1 MSKKVKAA
9 NVSTPNLES
18 FSSGQVAPIT
28 RIEKRLQGLQ
38 RFSASPLYE
47 QLTDRLRQHVSAQ
60 EPGGQMPTE
69 EELVE
74 MFGISRSTVR
84 KAIQRLVDESVLMRR
99 QGMGT
104 FVSQPTPKIVHSL
117 DRLAPFMETFRQ
129 SGENIKTQVI
139 EFNWIEHPDLPAELD
154 GWERP
159 VLGYQ
164 RLYVS
169 RGVPHAITRIRV
181 PIKFG
186 RRMTREDVDSAPIYD
201 ILTKLNVRLAHAQF
215 LVSCRQPLPEI
226 SEALEISQS
235 SYLLVLDRI
244 TRDQDGE
251 PVEMTTHF
259 LRPDVYQLSVGINTA
274 AAVK

>member
-1 MSKKVKAA
+1 
-9 NVSTPNLES
+9 
-18 FSSGQVAPIT
+18 
-28 RIEKRLQGLQ
+28 
-38 RFSASPLYE
+38 
-47 QLTDRLRQHVSAQ
+47 
-60 EPGGQMPTE
+60 
-69 EELVE
+69 
-74 MFGISRSTVR
+74 MFGVSRSTVR

-104 FVSQPTPKIVHSL
+104 FVSQPIPKIVHSL

-129 SGENIKTQVI
+129 LGENIKTQVT

-186 RRMTREDVDSAPIYD
+186 RRMTREDVDSEPIYD
-201 ILTKLNVRLAHAQF
+201 ILTKLNVRLAHAEF

-259 LRPDVYQLSVGINTA
+259 LRPDVYQLSVGIDTA
-274 AAVK
+274 TAVK

>member
-28 RIEKRLQGLQ
+28 RLEKRLQGLQ

-74 MFGISRSTVR
+74 MFGVSRSTVR

-104 FVSQPTPKIVHSL
+104 FVSQPIPKIVHSL

-129 SGENIKTQVI
+129 LGENIKTQVI

-201 ILTKLNVRLAHAQF
+201 ILTKLNVRLAHAEF

-259 LRPDVYQLSVGINTA
+259 LRPDVYQLSVGIDTA

>member
-9 NVSTPNLES
+9 NLSTPNLES

-28 RIEKRLQGLQ
+28 RFEKRLQGLQ

-74 MFGISRSTVR
+74 MFGVSRSTVR

-104 FVSQPTPKIVHSL
+104 FVSQPIPKIVHSL
-117 DRLAPFMETFRQ
+117 DQLAPFMETFRQ
-129 SGENIKTQVI
+129 SGENIKTQVT

-215 LVSCRQPLPEI
+215 LVSCRQPLSEI

>member
-9 NVSTPNLES
+9 NLSTPNLES

>member
-28 RIEKRLQGLQ
+28 RLEKRLQGLQ

-74 MFGISRSTVR
+74 MFGVSRSTVR

-104 FVSQPTPKIVHSL
+104 FVSQPIPKIVHSL

-129 SGENIKTQVI
+129 LGENIKTQVT

-201 ILTKLNVRLAHAQF
+201 ILTKLNVRLAHAEF

-259 LRPDVYQLSVGINTA
+259 LRPDVYQLSVGIDTA

>member
-1 MSKKVKAA
+1 MSKKVKAV

-28 RIEKRLQGLQ
+28 RLEKRLQGLQ

-74 MFGISRSTVR
+74 MFGVSRSTVR

-104 FVSQPTPKIVHSL
+104 FVSQPIPKIVHSL

-129 SGENIKTQVI
+129 SGENIKTQVT

-154 GWERP
+154 DWERP

-251 PVEMTTHF
+251 PVEITTHF
-259 LRPDVYQLSVGINTA
+259 LRPDVYQLSVGIDTA

>member
-1 MSKKVKAA
+1 MSKKVKAV

-28 RIEKRLQGLQ
+28 RLEKRLQGLQ

-74 MFGISRSTVR
+74 MFGVSRSTVR

-104 FVSQPTPKIVHSL
+104 FVSQPIPKIVHSL

-129 SGENIKTQVI
+129 SGENIKTQVT

-154 GWERP
+154 DWERP

-251 PVEMTTHF
+251 PVEVTTHF
-259 LRPDVYQLSVGINTA
+259 LRPDVYQLSVGIDTA

>member
-28 RIEKRLQGLQ
+28 RLEKRLQGLQ

-74 MFGISRSTVR
+74 MFGVSRSTVR

-104 FVSQPTPKIVHSL
+104 FVSQPIPKIVHSL

-129 SGENIKTQVI
+129 LGENIKTQVT

-186 RRMTREDVDSAPIYD
+186 RRMTREDVDSEPIYD
-201 ILTKLNVRLAHAQF
+201 ILTKLNVRLAHAEF

-259 LRPDVYQLSVGINTA
+259 LRPDVYQLSVGIDTA
-274 AAVK
+274 TAVK